1 MYDYDNDGIVD
12 GVVIEE
18 IPVNPHAIAVPSAP
32 INVGASYGVFRLLDA
47 SLFILWLFV
56 MHWLIRNGYNP
67 FLGLPVLLL
76 RVFWFFFLMREE
88 RKFVNRRDH
97 R

>member
-1 MYDYDNDGIVD
+1 MRDYDNDGIVD

-18 IPVNPHAIAVPSAP
+18 IPVNPHAIAVAPAP
-32 INVGASYGVFRLLDA
+32 IKIGASYGVFKLLDA
-47 SLFILWLFV
+47 SLFVLWLFV
-56 MHWLIRNGYNP
+56 MHWQIRNGHNP

-76 RVFWFFFLMREE
+76 RVFWFFPQ
-88 RKFVNRRDH
+88 RRDERRFVIRRGH